1 MSNERHIRPVFAE
14 GVGYPRDARSDSG
27 SDRGPSGA
35 SMGARPAPPS
45 DEQLTP
51 RQQARLA
58 QMPESMRGTYRRALS
73 TRSLAAAVKVQCFE
87 CCGWNRAAVR
97 TCTDDGCPLHSH
109 RPGRRRAA
117 KEQACLE

>member
-45 DEQLTP
+45 DEQLTRP
-51 RQQARLA
+51 TSGRKGASMSGVNKAILVGNLGRDLELGERAMHLA
-58 QMPESMRGTYRRALS
+58 VGQI
-73 TRSLAAAVKVQCFE
+73 
-87 CCGWNRAAVR
+87 
-97 TCTDDGCPLHSH
+97 CP
-109 RPGRRRAA
+109 A
-117 KEQACLE
+117 K